1 MSQPNTFISQVTARA
16 NTILESICNFAEG
29 CITMMS
35 LLYFS
40 ARATEYSYLWSPVKN
55 EQTENP
61 KQTKKLSTGL
71 LEQQLRET
79 SLLKILVV

>member
-16 NTILESICNFAEG
+16 NTILELICNFAEG

-35 LLYFS
+35 LLCFC

-55 EQTENP
+55 
-61 KQTKKLSTGL
+61 KQTKKPQINQKAGL
-71 LEQQLRET
+71 LEQQLGET